1 MKKIFTFLFTAS
13 VTAFFSAA
21 FAQGVP
27 NPGFEN
33 PAGSDTTTATGW
45 KTPNQY
51 TNQIPF
57 NLCEFS
63 RNPSSHS
70 GSWAARLQTKTVA
83 TLTVPGIATLGT
95 LSIAGTVSGGIPFA
109 FRPDTLRGFFKHP
122 VSTTDTCY
130 IAVGLFKWN
139 TGTSKRDTI
148 AYAQQYF
155 TIPNTTYAPFAM
167 NLSYLSGSTPDSMN
181 IVLTSSL
188 THVGSVFYVD
198 DLGFG
203 YLGGVGVQPIVK
215 NNDNFSV
222 YPNPSVNQ
230 VFVNTEFNNSNPTT
244 VKVYNLLGKEMYSTV
259 NSLKKQNID
268 VSNYPAGL
276 YFVEA
281 LNNGQKH
288 VQKITVNK

>member
-1 MKKIFTFLFTAS
+1 MKKIFTFLFIAF

-27 NPGFEN
+27 NPGFE
-33 PAGSDTTTATGW
+33 AGTDTLSATSW
-45 KTPNQY
+45 KS
-51 TNQIPF
+51 TNQFTSSFSIY
-57 NLCEFS
+57 EFS
-63 RNPSSHS
+63 RNTGSHS
-70 GSWAARLQTKTVA
+70 GTYAARMETKTVY
-83 TLTVPGIATLGT
+83 TLTAPGVATLGT
-95 LSIAGTVSGGIPFA
+95 LNFGIGGLTVTGGIPFA

-122 VSTTDTCY
+122 VSTLDTCY

-139 TGTSKRDTI
+139 TGLSKRDTI

-155 TIPNTTYAPFAM
+155 TTQVNTYTPFTLLL
-167 NLSYLSGSTPDSMN
+167 NYLSGSTPDSMN
-181 IVLTSSL
+181 IVITSAL

-244 VKVYNLLGKEMYSTV
+244 VKVYNVLGKEMYTSV

-268 VSNYPAGL
+268 VSSYPAGL

-281 LNNGQKH
+281 VNNGQKH